1 MALGGGYPAPLFR
14 IICLEVTSSVRC
26 WAALLFLE
34 VLPMFE
40 RLLAALAAVA
50 TIAMFLLE
58 AWQAWKEAV
67 SDHEQEDDASV
78 ENKTDR

>member
-1 MALGGGYPAPLFR
+1 MLGGAS
-14 IICLEVTSSVRC
+14 I
-26 WAALLFLE
+26 LE

-58 AWQAWKEAV
+58 AWRTWKEAV

-78 ENKTDR
+78 ENKTGR

>member
-1 MALGGGYPAPLFR
+1 
-14 IICLEVTSSVRC
+14 
-26 WAALLFLE
+26 
-34 VLPMFE
+34 MFE
-40 RLLAALAAVA
+40 RLLTALAAVA

-58 AWQAWKEAV
+58 AWRTWKEAE